1 MVSRITHS
9 FHLYFQGFSRLPLQ
23 GKVTRLALPVVVGLA
38 GLACC
43 GILTYR
49 LIQYLN
55 PSAKSN
61 EDASSTSPDEKY
73 ANVAPERL
81 TPYPPIYQLNLHQIL
96 APTISSSYIHARLPT
111 VDDDQPHFIRTAFEK
126 AGLLVTMGN
135 LDPFAFLGT
144 PQEITT
150 TLAFKSGPYESTS
163 QYKAGELSTQSG
175 DTRKTLWHIH
185 LYIGFFSVDT
195 RLDKLHQLFEILSKF
210 IADKGIN
217 LRDKPMMMSSG
228 IVDDSARFILY
239 HHLYTHFK
247 TLVEKESKDQTD
259 DQIADKVLQNN
270 DIQVLLEDRQG
281 LIKKLLNMN
290 FAIHSAEHLAK
301 YRECVLLP
309 MIRRMREG
317 SADPSKQEKINKKLE
332 MLAGLRDVL
341 SKDPDQSRK
350 EWDIFITQMQ
360 TCYEQ
365 LIPIC
370 SNSSIDSYMTIWGYI
385 CEIMPISHCHHF
397 YKTMIRRAESDQI
410 CRLYRDFT
418 SQKLR
423 EQGYLVNQVNKEGRC
438 ILSFHP
444 TGLLKTLQAWYEA
457 KQPDK
462 ARTLQRFI
470 EDLEQQ
476 RGIDNPDF
484 EALLMPLSD
493 LEKGGLQ
500 FDLLETLLT
509 AYAKEPTIAVKDY
522 LKKVLIA
529 MPDSYIN
536 YNLMKKLENSPEL
549 LVLLGECLTTAD
561 RVYRWLDV
569 LYKDPIGKYDSDT
582 LSSYGGLDPALYS
595 RVKSSLI
602 RILSSQ
608 DLLVDIIGGNVGRFA
623 IACMWLQMDEEI
635 LFQAAELLFN
645 SGIHLDQ
652 FIPTSALPVIWK
664 KFASNPIRI
673 QKHPQICD
681 QLLELVF
688 KIWISPY
695 ERRPSE
701 DRRNA
706 LRSSEWATLQEIP
719 TLPLL
724 KAAYQ
729 AAFS

>member
-1 MVSRITHS
+1 M
-9 FHLYFQGFSRLPLQ
+9 
-23 GKVTRLALPVVVGLA
+23 
-38 GLACC
+38 
-43 GILTYR
+43 
-49 LIQYLN
+49 
-55 PSAKSN
+55 
-61 EDASSTSPDEKY
+61 
-73 ANVAPERL
+73 
-81 TPYPPIYQLNLHQIL
+81 
-96 APTISSSYIHARLPT
+96 
-111 VDDDQPHFIRTAFEK
+111 DDDQPHFIRTAFEK

-135 LDPFAFLGT
+135 LDSFAFLGT
-144 PQEITT
+144 SQEITT

-163 QYKAGELSTQSG
+163 QYKAGALSVQSG
-175 DTRKTLWHIH
+175 ATLKTLWHIH
-185 LYIGFFSVDT
+185 LYIGFFSVHT
-195 RLDKLHQLFEILSKF
+195 PLDKLHQLFEILSKF
-210 IADKGIN
+210 IAEKGIH
-217 LRDKPMMMSSG
+217 LDHPLMISSG
-228 IVDDSARFILY
+228 IADDSARFILY

-301 YRECVLLP
+301 YRELVLQP
-309 MIRRMREG
+309 MIRRVRQG

-332 MLAGLRDVL
+332 MLAGFKDLL
-341 SKDPDQSRK
+341 SMDPDQSMK
-350 EWDIFITQMQ
+350 EWDAFITQMQ

-370 SNSSIDSYMTIWGYI
+370 SNSSIDSYLTIWGHI
-385 CEIMPISHCHHF
+385 CEIMPLSHCHHF

-438 ILSFHP
+438 VLSFHP

-462 ARTLQRFI
+462 AHALQRFL

-500 FDLLETLLT
+500 FDLLETLII
-509 AYAKEPTIAVKDY
+509 AYEKEPTIAVKDY

-536 YNLMKKLENSPEL
+536 HNLMKKIENSPEL
-549 LVLLGECLTTAD
+549 LVLMGECLTTAD
-561 RVYRWLDV
+561 RAYCWLGV
-569 LYKDPIGKYDSDT
+569 LYKEPIGKYGSESDT
-582 LSSYGGLDPALYS
+582 LSSYGGLDPAVYS

-602 RILSSQ
+602 RILSHQ
-608 DLLVDIIGGNVGRFA
+608 ALLVDIIGGNLGRVA
-623 IACMWLQMDEEI
+623 IACMWLQIDEEI
-635 LFQAAELLFN
+635 LLQAAELLFN

-652 FIPTSALPVIWK
+652 FIPRSALPVIWK
-664 KFASNPIRI
+664 KFASDPMRI
-673 QKHPQICD
+673 QKHPQVCD
-681 QLLELVF
+681 QMLELIF
-688 KIWISPY
+688 KIWFSAY
-695 ERRPSE
+695 ERRPSVE
-701 DRRNA
+701 RRNG
-706 LRSSEWATLQEIP
+706 LQSSEWATLQEIP

-729 AAFS
+729 AAFN